1 MKISSQRPFLQF
13 QMALGIA
20 LFASLGQA
28 QEVRFNRDIRPIM
41 SETCFK
47 CHGPGTHKAGLRLDI
62 REQALK
68 PLESKAT
75 PIVPGKPDQ
84 SEIIR
89 RVFTDDEDDLMPPPK
104 SHKVLTP
111 EQKETLKRWVA
122 QGAVYE
128 KPWSFVPPRKAE
140 LPKIEGDT
148 AINNPIDLFIAERLK
163 HEGLSMSPEA
173 DRPTLIRRIAFALTG
188 LPPTLAE
195 LDMFV
200 GDKSPGAYER
210 MVDRYLASPRFG
222 EEMARHWL
230 DVARYGDT
238 HGRHLDNE
246 REMWPYRDWVINSFN
261 ADKPFNQFTIE
272 QIAGDQIP
280 NAKPQQ
286 IVGTGFLRCGVTTGE
301 GGSINEE
308 CLFDYAIDR
317 TNTVGEAF
325 LGLTFGCAVCHDHKF
340 DPITAKDYYSLY
352 AFFNSAADPPLDGN
366 VLLTAPTI
374 KLTTP
379 EQQKQLTTLDAKAS
393 QLQKSLDEKLAA
405 VAYIDPA
412 DILPAPLAKVTDDV
426 WFDDDI
432 PAGAKLTASPGHP
445 SLFITAQN
453 GKVFS
458 GKRALKR
465 VDVGLAQDVIENTPP
480 LLIPADARLFAY
492 VYLDPKDPPKTL
504 MLQYFKNGWLHR
516 AVWGDYDAIAWG
528 QPHTP
533 ERVLI
538 GKLPKAGE
546 WTRLEFPAAKLALNA
561 GDAVTGFAFTQF
573 GGTVYWDQAGVS
585 GRSDPAADARH
596 SFYAWWKQGTDVD
609 TVGLATD
616 LNKVRK
622 AGPAKRPPAD
632 KQKQLRTYYL
642 QNVNVDARAQFE
654 PALKELATVKKQRTD
669 LDKAIPASF
678 IFRDL
683 DKPRDSFVM
692 LRGQYNKPAEKV
704 EPNTPHFLPPI
715 RNSQS
720 ATSKNRN
727 TRLDL
732 AKWLVSPE
740 EPLTA
745 RVTVNRF
752 WQQFFGTGIVKT
764 SFDFGAQGEP
774 PSHPELLDWLAV
786 DFRENGWDVKR
797 LVKLMVCSA
806 AFRQESAV
814 TPELLQRDP
823 ENRLYARGPR
833 FRLGAEEIRDNALF
847 VSGLINLDMGGHAAK
862 TYQPPNIWEP
872 VGFVG
877 SNTRDYKQDHGDALY
892 RRSIYVFLKRT
903 APPPFMSNFDAP
915 SRESFCTRRERS
927 NTPLQALQLMND
939 VQQFEAARALAERM
953 LTEAGA
959 TPADRLKFAYRTVLS
974 RGPTADESAIL
985 LDTLKK
991 FTDKYQHDPAAAKLA
1006 IHHGESQPNPNLP
1019 EPELASYTLL
1029 ANLILNLDETLNRN

>member
-1 MKISSQRPFLQF
+1 MKKNRHFSPLPLQA
-13 QMALGIA
+13 ALATVLIA
-20 LFASLGQA
+20 FAAGA
-28 QEVRFNRDIRPIM
+28 QPAPQVSFNRDVRPIM

-75 PIVPGKPDQ
+75 PIIPGKPDQ

-111 EQKETLKRWVA
+111 EQKQTLKRWVA
-122 QGAVYE
+122 QGAIYE
-128 KPWSFVPPRKAE
+128 QPWSFVPPRKVE
-140 LPKIEGDT
+140 PPKIAGDT
-148 AINNPIDLFIAERLK
+148 TLINPIDDFIADRLK
-163 HEGLSMSPEA
+163 HEGLSMSPQA
-173 DRPTLIRRIAFALTG
+173 DRPTLIRRVAFALTG

-195 LDMFV
+195 LDTFL

-210 MVDRYLASPRFG
+210 MVDRYLASPRYG

-261 ADKPFNQFTIE
+261 ANKPFDQFTIE

-352 AFFNSAADPPLDGN
+352 AFFNSAADPALDGN
-366 VLLTAPTI
+366 ALLTAPTI
-374 KLTTP
+374 KLASADQ
-379 EQQKQLTTLDAKAS
+379 EKQLAALDARAS
-393 QLQKSLDEKLAA
+393 QLQKTLDEKLAA
-405 VAYIDPA
+405 VAYTDPA
-412 DILPAPLAKVTDDV
+412 DILPAQIAKVTDDI
-426 WFDDDI
+426 WFEDHI
-432 PAGAKLTASPGHP
+432 PAGAKITASPGHP
-445 SLFITAQN
+445 PLFITAAT

-465 VDVGLAQDVIENTPP
+465 VDAGLAQDVIENTPP
-480 LLIPADARLFAY
+480 LTIPADAKLFAY
-492 VYLDPKDPPKTL
+492 VYLDPKNPPKTL
-504 MLQYFKNGWLHR
+504 MLQYFKNGWEHR
-516 AVWGDYDAIAWG
+516 AVWGDYDAINWG
-528 QPHTP
+528 RPHTT
-533 ERVLI
+533 ERVSA
-538 GKLPKAGE
+538 GPLPKTGE
-546 WTRLEFPAAKLALNA
+546 WTRLEFPAAKLALSA
-561 GDAVTGFAFTQF
+561 GDAITGFAFTQF
-573 GGTVYWDQAGVS
+573 GGTVYWDHAGVS
-585 GRSDPAADARH
+585 GRNDPAADARH
-596 SFYAWWKQGTDVD
+596 SFHAWWKQGTGID
-609 TVGLATD
+609 TPGLATD
-616 LNKVRK
+616 LNKIRK
-622 AGPAKRPPAD
+622 AGPDKHPSAN

-642 QNVNVDARAQFE
+642 QNVNTDARAQFE
-654 PALKELATVKKQRTD
+654 PALKELAETKKQRTD
-669 LDKAIPASF
+669 LDKSIPASF
-678 IFRDL
+678 IFHDL

-692 LRGQYNKPAEKV
+692 LRGQYNKPGEKV
-704 EPNTPHFLPPI
+704 EPNTPHFLPALKKSDPK
-715 RNSQS
+715 RAS
-720 ATSKNRN
+720 
-727 TRLDL
+727 RLDL
-732 AKWLVSPE
+732 AKWLVSPDQ
-740 EPLTA
+740 PLTA

-797 LVKLMVCSA
+797 LVKQIVCSA
-806 AFRQESAV
+806 TFRQDSAV
-814 TPELLQRDP
+814 TPELQQRDP

-833 FRLGAEEIRDNALF
+833 FRLGAEEIRDNALY

-877 SNTRDYKQDHGDALY
+877 SNTRDYKQDHGQALY

-939 VQQFEAARALAERM
+939 VQQFEAARALAQRM
-953 LTEAGA
+953 LTQAGA
-959 TPADRLKFAYRTVLS
+959 TPTGRLNFAYRTVLS
-974 RGPTADESAIL
+974 REPTAEETTVL
-985 LDTLKK
+985 LDALKK
-991 FTDKYQHDPAAAKLA
+991 FTEKYQHDPAAAKLA
-1006 IHHGESQPNPNLP
+1006 IHHGESAPNPDLP